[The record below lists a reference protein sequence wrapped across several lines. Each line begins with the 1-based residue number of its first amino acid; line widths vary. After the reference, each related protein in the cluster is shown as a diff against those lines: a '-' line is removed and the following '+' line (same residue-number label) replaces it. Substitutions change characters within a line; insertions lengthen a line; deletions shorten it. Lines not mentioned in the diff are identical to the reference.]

1 MDRSFF
7 IEFFIVKHSSFF
19 IGKAPPVASRK
30 PEGGPPLL
38 HLMVSC

>member
-19 IGKAPPVASRK
+19 IGKAPPVASPGNRRAALRY
-30 PEGGPPLL
+30 GT
-38 HLMVSC
+38 